1 MGRLLQINPV
11 LRTNTSTGRIVQE
24 IGEVAMA
31 HGWESYV
38 TYSAGRDGNI
48 SCRSQKVPVGG
59 KVDVAFHGLQT
70 RLFDAHGLG
79 SAVATRRLVRQID
92 RLAPDVIHLHNL
104 HGYFL
109 NYKILFDYLA
119 RCGAPVVWTVH
130 DCWLYTGHCYYYS
143 AVGCD
148 RWQSHCRV
156 CPQRRRFPASWF
168 IDRSF
173 RNFEDKRAAFTAM
186 PYDRL
191 TIVPVSEW
199 LRGEMARSFMGGYH
213 YEVIPNGIDTDVF
226 RPHDEAACRAVR
238 AKYALG
244 DRSVLLAVASIWSP
258 EKGLDDLVRMAGLLR
273 PDEVLV
279 VVGADR
285 RTAAKLPPQAVPV
298 ARTADVGE
306 LSALYATAT
315 ALVNPTW
322 QDNYPTVNMESIA
335 SGTPVVT
342 YRTGG
347 SVEAVTEG
355 TGYVVPQGDVAGM
368 LAQVRHIAA
377 AGPDAFRDACRQ
389 HALAHFRKQDRYET
403 YIRLYESIADR

>member
-38 TYSAGRDGNI
+38 AYSAGRDGDI
-48 SCRSQKVPVGG
+48 ACRSQKIPVGG
-59 KVDVAFHGLQT
+59 KADVAFHGLLT
-70 RLFDAHGLG
+70 RLCDAHGLG
-79 SAVATRRLVRQID
+79 SAAATRRLVREIE

-109 NYKILFDYLA
+109 NYKILFEYLA
-119 RCGAPVVWTVH
+119 RCNTPVVWTVH

-148 RWQSHCRV
+148 RWQSHCHT

-168 IDRSF
+168 IDRSR

-186 PYDRL
+186 PADRL

-199 LRGEMARSFMGGYH
+199 LWGEMARSFMGGYR
-213 YEVIPNGIDTDVF
+213 YEVIPNGIDTEAF
-226 RPHDEAACRAVR
+226 CPRDEAARRAVR
-238 AKYALG
+238 DKYALG
-244 DRSVLLAVASIWSP
+244 DRCVILAVASIWSP
-258 EKGLDDLVRMAGLLR
+258 EKGLDDLIRMANMLR

-285 RTAAKLPPQAVPV
+285 KTAAKLPSQAVPV
-298 ARTADVGE
+298 ARTANVAE
-306 LSALYATAT
+306 LSELYATAA

-322 QDNYPTVNMESIA
+322 QDNYPTVNMEAIA

-347 SVEAVTEG
+347 SVEAVTDG

-368 LAQVRHIAA
+368 LEQVRRIAA
-377 AGPDAFRDACRQ
+377 AGPGAFSDTCRQ
-389 HALAHFRKQDRYET
+389 YALAHFRKQDRYEA
-403 YIRLYESIADR
+403 YIRLYESIAAR